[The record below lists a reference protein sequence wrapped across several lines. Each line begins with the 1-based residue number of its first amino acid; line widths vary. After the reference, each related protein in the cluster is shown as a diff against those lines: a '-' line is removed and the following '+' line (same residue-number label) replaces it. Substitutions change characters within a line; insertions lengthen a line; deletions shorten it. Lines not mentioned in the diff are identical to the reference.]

1 LAFSLIRPRR
11 EHAAGEAR
19 EDIPAPALLKG
30 DSVKGISQTT
40 GEASR
45 SNGPLSTMANSA
57 LDDIMPSEQDHRA
70 PAAST
75 DVDMDALVDNMASS
89 LQFLPKGVRKK
100 LPAKS

>member
-1 LAFSLIRPRR
+1 
-11 EHAAGEAR
+11 
-19 EDIPAPALLKG
+19 
-30 DSVKGISQTT
+30 
-40 GEASR
+40 
-45 SNGPLSTMANSA
+45 MANSA
-57 LDDIMPSEQDHRA
+57 LDDIRPSEEDYRA